1 MDRVGGSLD
10 HFLSKARAL
19 RKGTAYMGRVSN
31 AATCVAGDNEIILI
45 MTKGNSGFLLHTQ
58 QGSCSKSWKFTIEV
72 VNVVNVKSIHTI
84 PLSFRFHSHLPGH
97 GLWVCDSQTFSVV
110 HVIPVDQD
118 CPHDL
123 FLCDSFI
130 WATVRGRLVCFC
142 EVRNEIK

>member
-31 AATCVAGDNEIILI
+31 AATCVAGDSEIILI

-72 VNVVNVKSIHTI
+72 VNVVNVKSVHISQSLSPLDFI
-84 PLSFRFHSHLPGH
+84 PTCLAMGFGSVILRPSQLYMLFRKIR
-97 GLWVCDSQTFSVV
+97 TV
-110 HVIPVDQD
+110 HM
-118 CPHDL
+118 
-123 FLCDSFI
+123 
-130 WATVRGRLVCFC
+130 TCFC
-142 EVRNEIK
+142 VKALFGPQ